1 MKGLNSENVNY
12 VIIVQ
17 YYVVFSSFFSQI
29 CLLCESIR
37 SVQGR
42 LGSESILSSDCANS
56 LSSQPAASAAGQSSS
71 AVSTCLHTVPLAMFT
86 CDSRFQVLNIP
97 V

>member
-37 SVQGR
+37 SIQGR
-42 LGSESILSSDCANS
+42 LGIESILRRDLTNS
-56 LSSQPAASAAGQSSS
+56 LSSLLPVACCRAEVECSVNECSVNMRDLEYSPA
-71 AVSTCLHTVPLAMFT
+71 
-86 CDSRFQVLNIP
+86 CDVYLLR
-97 V
+97 